1 MIGVVDMLEHTAI
14 AILHNMSDPVEREKF
29 SDVQIM
35 DAIFMV
41 MFEMTDTKKVTKQA
55 YCNAAKYL
63 YGKYIGTF
71 KFELKVKENEN
82 GDY

>member
-1 MIGVVDMLEHTAI
+1 LIGVVDMLEHTAI

-55 YCNAAKYL
+55 Y
-63 YGKYIGTF
+63 
-71 KFELKVKENEN
+71 
-82 GDY
+82 